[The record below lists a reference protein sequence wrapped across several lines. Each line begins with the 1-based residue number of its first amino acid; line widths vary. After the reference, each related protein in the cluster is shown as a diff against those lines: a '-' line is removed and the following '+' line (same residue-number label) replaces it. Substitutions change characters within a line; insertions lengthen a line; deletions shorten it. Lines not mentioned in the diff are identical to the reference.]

1 MLSEAAGAPSSIG
14 AAKCEMNTSL
24 VMNLTAL
31 ATLLPAA
38 ILAPFRKPG
47 ERGRVFWV
55 LVAVAVAGPLVL
67 SFLMNVGAW
76 RTGFGATLW
85 VSIAATMVVF
95 AALAVVTAGAR
106 RLAPLLLPYLVLLGA
121 LATIWTSAPERP
133 LTGLAPAAWL
143 QAHIAVS
150 VLTYAL
156 LTLAAVAGLAVLLQ
170 ERAVRTRQPTALSRL
185 LPSVADGESLQV
197 RLLGGSELVLGLGLL
212 TGMATQ
218 YLVSGTP
225 LEFDH
230 KTLFSLT
237 TFAVIGLLLLAH
249 LRTGVRGRR
258 AARLVLLAYLLLTLA
273 FPGVKF
279 VTDVL
284 LA

>member
-1 MLSEAAGAPSSIG
+1 MLSEARQRSIVHLRGEWEMSS
-14 AAKCEMNTSL
+14 SL
-24 VMNLTAL
+24 FLNLTAL

-47 ERGRVFWV
+47 VGERAFWV
-55 LVAVAVAGPLVL
+55 LVGVAVAGPIVS

-76 RTGFGATLW
+76 RTGFGASLW
-85 VSIAATMVVF
+85 VSIAATLVVF
-95 AALAVVTAGAR
+95 VVLALATADAR
-106 RLAPLLLPYLVLLGA
+106 RLAPLLLPYLVLLGG
-121 LATIWTSAPERP
+121 LATIWASAPERP
-133 LTGLAPAAWL
+133 LTGLAPTAWL
-143 QAHIAVS
+143 QVHIAVS

-156 LTLAAVAGLAVLLQ
+156 LTLAAVAGTAVLLQ
-170 ERAVRTRQPTALSRL
+170 ERAVRIRHPTALSRL
-185 LPSVADGESLQV
+185 LPSVAGGESLQV
-197 RLLGGSELVLGLGLL
+197 RLLGGSEVVLGLGLL

-218 YLVSGTP
+218 YLVSGA
-225 LEFDH
+225 LLAFDH

-258 AARLVLLAYLLLTLA
+258 AARLVLLAYLLLTIA

-284 LA
+284 LV